1 MMGRESCAG
10 RLPSACLQSS
20 FDHHQRPLIDAVV
33 AYMENDSPFA
43 ADSCYVPLLDAERL
57 EQYGPGGLHPVHLG
71 DKLQNGRYLIIR
83 KLGHGAFSTVWLARD
98 SSCEHLVAIKIIRSQ
113 SARADQELRMHEIL
127 LESKM
132 RNLAQDCIV
141 TLLDKFEH
149 IGPNGRHLCLT
160 FPPLGPD
167 ITTLFRSSSGARPR
181 LPYELSRQAV
191 KQLLTGLYCLHECRI
206 ACGDINF
213 GNLLLTLD
221 QSDLA
226 NEEEEELKHPMSK
239 TSVAP
244 SKQQQSHNPKY
255 ICEDFP
261 LGEFVED
268 STTVKVKLSDLGAA
282 FPFHDPPKQPIVPL
296 ALRAPEVILDLE
308 FDHPIDVW
316 SFGCIAFE
324 LLIGTPLFAV
334 ASSPVM
340 TDDETNDDHLLK
352 MAGTLGPLPPALFS
366 RWPRGQRYF
375 NSKMEITRTDVSDDP
390 VPQAEV
396 YIAPTLETMFMTGKS
411 KEMTMVEARSA
422 IRFLQRALQYEPSA
436 RPTISQL
443 MEDPWIK
450 EIEALF

>member
-1 MMGRESCAG
+1 MRGSSSPSTIIINGRSSMTLY
-10 RLPSACLQSS
+10 LP
-20 FDHHQRPLIDAVV
+20 
-33 AYMENDSPFA
+33 AYMENDSSFA

-71 DKLQNGRYLIIR
+71 DELQNGRYLIVR

-98 SSCEHLVAIKIIRSQ
+98 SSCGNLVAMKIVRSQ
-113 SARADQELRMHEIL
+113 SARVDQELRMHEIL
-127 LESKM
+127 LESNM

-160 FPPLGPD
+160 FQPMGPD
-167 ITTLFRSSSGARPR
+167 ITNLFRSSSGACPR

-206 ACGDINF
+206 AYGDINF

-226 NEEEEELKHPMSK
+226 KEEEEELKQPMSK

-261 LGEFVED
+261 LGEYVED

-282 FPFHDPPKQPIVPL
+282 FPFHDPPKEPIVPL